1 MTGWMIALVLAVAAS
16 CAVAAGRVRDERR
29 RDILLVVAAGIGVKL
44 AVLIDLAHAHLLMQV
59 VEVALFLGGL
69 FLLFQLSRRRA

>member
-1 MTGWMIALVLAVAAS
+1 MTWWMTATVLLVAAL

-29 RDILLVVAAGIGVKL
+29 RDILLVVAGGIGVKL
-44 AVLIDLAHAHLLMQV
+44 AVLVDLAHAHILMQV

-69 FLLFQLSRRRA
+69 ALLFQISRRRA